1 MKFRIMKN
9 KNQFR
14 QGDVLIERV
23 DKLPKGKCAKDKGR
37 AILAHGEA
45 TGHAHEV
52 MEPKARLIK
61 TEGAFQQPTDLEDSL
76 PMSRLALGLG
86 NPAEVKHQ
94 EHAPIPLKRGAYRV
108 TRQREY
114 SPEAIRNVAD

>member
-1 MKFRIMKN
+1 MKKI

-23 DKLPKGKCAKDKGR
+23 ADLPENAKQVPGR
-37 AILAHGEA
+37 VILAHGEA
-45 TGHAHEV
+45 TGHAHEID
-52 MEPKARLIK
+52 M
-61 TEGAFQQPTDLEDSL
+61 DS
-76 PMSRLALGLG
+76 
-86 NPAEVKHQ
+86 AEAWKRDDGQTVAINVLKPSEVRHQ
-94 EHAPIPLKRGAYRV
+94 EHAPIPVKRGKYRI